1 MVLVGL
7 GLMWV
12 LVLLPP
18 WLRDRREGRPGSSIT
33 SFNRH
38 LSTLGRTGGPEIG
51 GPMPRPGG
59 RPVVVGYRPAEYR
72 AQAARERQRD
82 VLAGLAIA
90 TVFCAGLGLGAGFP
104 VFTFLGGVGS
114 LALAAFEG
122 LLLQEGQR
130 RRLSSRVHRFP
141 MSAPSVVRPAMRTGQ
156 DNYAGRRRA

>member
-38 LSTLGRTGGPEIG
+38 LNTLGRTGGPEV

-59 RPVVVGYRPAEYR
+59 RPVVVGYRPSEYR

-90 TVFCAGLGLGAGFP
+90 TVFCAGLGLGAGFRI
-104 VFTFLGGVGS
+104 FTFLAGVSS
-114 LALAAFEG
+114 LAVAAFEG
-122 LLLQEGQR
+122 LILQQR
-130 RRLSSRVHRFP
+130 QRSRLSSRVHRFP
-141 MSAPSVVRPAMRTGQ
+141 MTAQSTVRPAIRPGQ
-156 DNYAGRRRA
+156 DQYGRRRA